1 MYNSETVPDLLAPD
15 GPLAGVLAGYEDR
28 PYQRELALEVARL
41 LEAGGRI
48 AVEAPTGIGKSLAY
62 GLPAALWSAAG
73 NGPVVISTHTRALQ
87 EQLVQKEAPRLVR
100 AVGGDLSVRVLKG
113 RTNYLCRRRL
123 EAAAAEAAGE
133 TTTRLLARLRSW
145 AETTAAG
152 DFAELEDLSA
162 RDARFLTARVAGEVR
177 FCSRS
182 ACTPATGCFFKAAR
196 TRAGNAHLLVV
207 NHALLASHL
216 FGGYDILP
224 EMGALIVDE
233 AHNFVR
239 VALDHLTR
247 NVGPG
252 RVAALLDEAPGS
264 GGRTPAS
271 LLAGEGASRLA
282 ALHRAAARVE
292 GAARTYFG
300 KENGRPPTEDARLR
314 YRDAEE
320 LGALCPLPADPLD
333 HALGTLEADARTLE
347 AFLAP
352 HPEAGDGPT
361 AGALA
366 DLARLRDETQL
377 LREDLEFLSRPD
389 PENRETV
396 WWKAWAASGTFSL
409 NAAPLEVGP
418 SLAAVL
424 GRGPE
429 AVVFTS
435 ATLAAGTDFSY
446 FARETGLHGDLH
458 CVAYPSP
465 FDFASQA
472 LVIGVRRG
480 PDPRQPGWAESVA
493 ATLHALLADP
503 GRKTMALFTSY
514 RDLGRVNRA
523 LEGLDGL
530 PGDAAYA
537 RLAQGDGDTAA
548 QLLERFRR
556 EPRALLLG
564 TASFWEGV
572 DLPGDDLE
580 VLVLT
585 RLPFGVPTEPRF
597 RARAERLEE
606 AGGNPFND
614 LYLPEAVLRF
624 KQGFGR
630 LIRRRSDRGIV
641 AVLDP
646 RLLGKGYGRRF
657 AGALPVPVTEAPD
670 AAALARH
677 AAEWWRTSAGQDEGD
692 GS

>member
-1 MYNSETVPDLLAPD
+1 MYNAETVPDLLAPD
-15 GPLAGVLAGYEDR
+15 GPLAGALAGYEDR

-41 LEAGGRI
+41 LEVGGRI

-62 GLPAALWSAAG
+62 GLPAAAWAAAG

-87 EQLVQKEAPRLVR
+87 EQLVHKETPRLLR
-100 AVGGDLSVRVLKG
+100 AVGGDLAVRVLKG

-123 EAAAAEAAGE
+123 EEAAAEAAGDA
-133 TTTRLLARLRSW
+133 TAALIARLRTW
-145 AETTAAG
+145 GETTATG
-152 DFAELEDLSA
+152 DFAELEGLSPA
-162 RDARFLTARVAGEVR
+162 DARFLAARVAGEVR

-182 ACTPATGCFFKAAR
+182 ACHSAGGCFFKQAR
-196 TRAGNAHLLVV
+196 AQAGTAHLLIV

-224 EMGALIVDE
+224 DMGALVVDE

-239 VALDHLTR
+239 VALDHLTET
-247 NVGPG
+247 VGPG
-252 RVAALLDEAPGS
+252 RVAGLLEAAPGKGGRLPEALLI
-264 GGRTPAS
+264 
-271 LLAGEGASRLA
+271 GEGASRLA
-282 ALHRAAARVE
+282 ALHRTAAAVDK
-292 GAARTYFG
+292 AARTYFG
-300 KENGRPPTEDARLR
+300 KQNGEPAGEETRQR
-314 YRDAEE
+314 YRDAGE
-320 LGALCPLPADPLD
+320 LEALCPLSPEPLD

-347 AFLAP
+347 SFL
-352 HPEAGDGPT
+352 DGASET
-361 AGALA
+361 GRTEGALA
-366 DLARLRDETQL
+366 DCVRLREETQV
-377 LREDLEFLSRPD
+377 LRRELESLTRPD
-389 PENRETV
+389 PERRDTV
-396 WWKAWAASGTFSL
+396 WWKAWTASGTFSL

-418 SLAAVL
+418 ALSSVL
-424 GRGPE
+424 RRGPE

-435 ATLAAGTDFSY
+435 ATLAAGSDFSY
-446 FARETGLHGDLH
+446 FARETGLDGELH

-465 FDFASQA
+465 FDFERQA
-472 LVIGVRRG
+472 LVLGVRRG
-480 PDPRQPGWAESVA
+480 PDPRERGWAESVA
-493 ATLHALLADP
+493 ATLHALLVDP

-514 RDLGRVNRA
+514 RDLRRVARA
-523 LEGLDGL
+523 LEACGGSED
-530 PGDAAYA
+530 PDYV

-548 QLLERFRR
+548 QLLERFRG
-556 EPRALLLG
+556 ESRALLLG

-606 AGGNPFND
+606 AGGNSFND

-630 LIRRRSDRGIV
+630 LIRRRTDRGIV

-657 AGALPVPVTEAPD
+657 AASLPVPVTEAPD
-670 AAALARH
+670 VAALARR
-677 AAEWWRTSAGQDEGD
+677 AAEWWRTSARDQGD
-692 GS
+692 RS

>member
-1 MYNSETVPDLLAPD
+1 MYNAETVPDLLAPD
-15 GPLAGVLAGYEDR
+15 GPLAGLLAGYEDR

-73 NGPVVISTHTRALQ
+73 NGTVVVSTHTRALQ
-87 EQLVQKEAPRLVR
+87 EQLVHKEAPRLVR
-100 AVGGDLSVRVLKG
+100 AAGGDLSVRVLKG

-123 EAAAAEAAGE
+123 EVAAAEGAGE
-133 TTTRLLARLRSW
+133 ATAKLLDRLRSW
-145 AETTAAG
+145 ADTTATG
-152 DFAELEDLSA
+152 DFAELTDLSA
-162 RDARFLTARVAGEVR
+162 GDARVLTARVAGEVR

-182 ACTPATGCFFKAAR
+182 ACTPATGCHFKQAR
-196 TRAGNAHLLVV
+196 ARAGQAHLLVV

-224 EMGALIVDE
+224 EMGALVVDE
-233 AHNFVR
+233 AHNVIR

-252 RVAALLDEAPGS
+252 RVASLLEEAPGR

-282 ALHRAAARVE
+282 ALHRAAAQVE
-292 GAARTYFG
+292 AASRTYFG
-300 KENGRPPTEDARLR
+300 KENGRPPAADARLR
-314 YRDAEE
+314 YRDEEE
-320 LGALCPLPADPLD
+320 LGALCPLSPEALD
-333 HALGTLEADARTLE
+333 HALGTLEADARSLE
-347 AFLAP
+347 ATLAP
-352 HPEAGDGPT
+352 EGEDAR
-361 AGALA
+361 ASAALA
-366 DLARLRDETQL
+366 DVVRLGDEAQL
-377 LREDLEFLSRPD
+377 LRRELEFLTRPD
-389 PENRETV
+389 PAALDTV

-424 GRGPE
+424 ERGPE
-429 AVVFTS
+429 AVIFTS
-435 ATLAAGTDFSY
+435 ATLAAGSDFSY
-446 FARETGLHGDLH
+446 FARETGLDSALH

-465 FDFASQA
+465 FDFESQA

-480 PDPRQPGWAESVA
+480 PDPREPGWAESVA
-493 ATLHALLADP
+493 AALADLLADP

-514 RDLGRVNRA
+514 RDLDRVNRA
-523 LEGLDGL
+523 LDVLEEKAGE
-530 PGDAAYA
+530 AAYA

-548 QLLERFRR
+548 QLLERFRA

-657 AGALPVPVTEAPD
+657 AGALPVPVAEAPD
-670 AAALARH
+670 AAALARR
-677 AAEWWRTSAGQDEGD
+677 AAHWWRTSARQDEGD
-692 GS
+692 GP